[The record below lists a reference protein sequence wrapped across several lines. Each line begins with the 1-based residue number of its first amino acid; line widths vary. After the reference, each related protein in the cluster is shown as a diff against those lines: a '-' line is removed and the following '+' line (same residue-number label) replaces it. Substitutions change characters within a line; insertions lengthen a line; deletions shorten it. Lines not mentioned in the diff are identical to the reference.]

1 MRVFQLFVGLI
12 MFSLSVADAWA
23 ATAEEALSVVA
34 KSSSSSAANA
44 IMINL
49 ALKDG
54 KFYLGEVCTRLV
66 GETPST
72 VEREDFLKVAAPVL
86 RTEVVEEVRRL
97 PAEGGFISLAAL
109 KKMSLAL
116 EFDPGEMTL
125 SISPAVAQRPKS
137 HISLSADEDVVIPD
151 RYSKQSAVSGYVNLY
166 GTAQYTGKSL
176 GGNASM
182 TETLGSAAAVRVLN
196 VVIENEA
203 TYSNGRLTRQGTRA
217 VYDEPDKALR
227 YTLGD
232 VSPTYVGL
240 QGATGFLGISVE
252 KSYGKLQ
259 PQKHIRPI
267 GERSFRLERH
277 SEVDVVVNGQ
287 LVRRLQMPPGDHD
300 ISELPLRPG
309 ENVLKLEI
317 TDDTGQHTTLEFRVF
332 FDHTLL
338 APGIS
343 EWGAA
348 GGFVSTP
355 ELGGINYNWLQ
366 PAATAYYRRGL
377 TESITGMAH
386 VQADSRALMAGA
398 MGTTQTSY
406 GLVSAEAAASVRWDG
421 VPGIAAALTYT
432 PEALLKAF
440 ELPGMAQVAVNI
452 RSAAFSPILATAA
465 RFGTYSLNGFYSVP
479 LPNDYTLAVSANASA
494 SEKPSLGGGASLT
507 KNVDRDVSVGVS
519 ATYEYESGTNGVPD
533 GSTWSVLAHLS
544 VKLGRDS
551 EFSYSLDKATGRAQA
566 QVTTQGRT
574 PDGAYSLKAQF
585 ENDPNTASA
594 LPPEEQAAFNASYS
608 GQRFDLGASYS
619 RQALQSGAT
628 LGSVSTISAA
638 GAIAF
643 ADGRFAAGHPVTDSF
658 AVVSPHSSIE
668 DATIQVAP
676 NEKGARAISG
686 LLGNALV
693 SDLPSYSASHLPVQ
707 VDGAPEGYD
716 LGSGLF
722 EVRPNYKSGYAL
734 QVGSD
739 YSVTA
744 IGTIEADGKPLA
756 LLSGLARETGDG
768 ELRKVA
774 IFTNSEGRFAA
785 DGLKPGLW
793 RLELL
798 SEPPVCFEISI
809 PSGSSGFFDAGKLGQ
824 RCPL

>member
-1 MRVFQLFVGLI
+1 MRVFQLIVGLI

-23 ATAEEALSVVA
+23 TTEEEALSVVA
-34 KSSSSSAANA
+34 KNGTSSAANPM
-44 IMINL
+44 MINL

-54 KFYLGEVCTRLV
+54 KFHLGEVCTRLV
-66 GETPST
+66 GEIPSMIQ
-72 VEREDFLKVAAPVL
+72 REDFLKAAAPVL
-86 RTEVVEEVRRL
+86 RAEVAEEVRRL
-97 PAEGGFISLAAL
+97 PAEAGLISLDAL
-109 KKMSLAL
+109 KKMGLAL

-125 SISPAVAQRPKS
+125 SISPAVTQRPKS
-137 HISLSADEDVVIPD
+137 HISLSAGEDVGAPD
-151 RYSKQSAVSGYVNLY
+151 RLSKQSTISGYVNLH
-166 GTAQYTGKSL
+166 GTAQYTGKSS
-176 GGNASM
+176 GSNTSM
-182 TETLGSAAAVRVLN
+182 SEAVGSTAAVRVLN

-203 TYSNGRLTRQGTRA
+203 TYSNGALTRQGTRA
-217 VYDEPDKALR
+217 VYDQPDKALR

-232 VSPTYVGL
+232 VSPAYVGL
-240 QGATGFLGISVE
+240 QGGTGFLGISLE

-317 TDDTGQHTTLEFRVF
+317 TDDTGQRTTMEFRVF

-338 APGIS
+338 AADIS

-348 GGFVSTP
+348 GGFVSSP
-355 ELGGINYNWLQ
+355 ELGGISYNWLH

-377 TESITGMAH
+377 TESFTGMAN
-386 VQADSRALMAGA
+386 VQADSRALMAGV
-398 MGTTQTSY
+398 MGVTQTSY

-421 VPGIAAALTYT
+421 VPGIAATLTYT

-440 ELPGMAQVAVNI
+440 ELPGMAQVAVNM

-465 RFGTYSLNGFYSVP
+465 RSGTYSLNGFYSVP
-479 LPNDYTLAVSANASA
+479 LPKDYTLAVSANASA
-494 SEKPSLGGGASLT
+494 GEKPSLGGGASLT
-507 KNVDRDVSVGVS
+507 KNVDHDVSVGVS

-533 GSTWSVLAHLS
+533 GATWSVLAHRS
-544 VKLGRDS
+544 VKLGSDS
-551 EFSYSLDKATGRAQA
+551 DFSYSLDKATGRVQA

-585 ENDPNTASA
+585 ENDPNIASG

-619 RQALQSGAT
+619 RQVLQNGAT
-628 LGSVSTISAA
+628 LGSVSAISAA

-658 AVVSPHSSIE
+658 AVVTPHSSIQ

-693 SDLPSYSASHLPVQ
+693 SDLPSYSTSQLPVQ
-707 VDGAPEGYD
+707 VDGAPGGYD

-722 EVRPNYKSGYAL
+722 EVKPNYKSGYVL
-734 QVGSD
+734 QVG
-739 YSVTA
+739 
-744 IGTIEADGKPLA
+744 
-756 LLSGLARETGDG
+756 
-768 ELRKVA
+768 
-774 IFTNSEGRFAA
+774 
-785 DGLKPGLW
+785 
-793 RLELL
+793 
-798 SEPPVCFEISI
+798 
-809 PSGSSGFFDAGKLGQ
+809 
-824 RCPL
+824 